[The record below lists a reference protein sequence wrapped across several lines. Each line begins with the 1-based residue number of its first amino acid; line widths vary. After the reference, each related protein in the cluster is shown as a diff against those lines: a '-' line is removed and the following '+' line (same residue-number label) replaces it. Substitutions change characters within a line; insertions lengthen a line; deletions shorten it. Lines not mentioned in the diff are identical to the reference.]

1 VYEIVPGG
9 TTTKGTFMNV
19 RQAMEA
25 TRDIDLKEWGRQ
37 RTQYSRARR
46 GRNERGA
53 NLAECSLVQG
63 MTEAMIIR
71 RSRVRCGPKVSVP
84 GSPEAA

>member
-1 VYEIVPGG
+1 
-9 TTTKGTFMNV
+9 MNV
-19 RQAMEA
+19 RQALEA

-63 MTEAMIIR
+63 MTEAMVIR
-71 RSRVRCGPKVSVP
+71 RSRAGSGPETS
-84 GSPEAA
+84 GTGASAAA